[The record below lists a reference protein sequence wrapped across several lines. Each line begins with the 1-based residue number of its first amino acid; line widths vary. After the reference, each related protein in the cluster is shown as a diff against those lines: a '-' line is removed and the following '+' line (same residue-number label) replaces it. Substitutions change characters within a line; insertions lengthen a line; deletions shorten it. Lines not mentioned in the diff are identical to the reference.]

1 MKCLLY
7 LHRLKFD
14 IIFEYMKTTTK
25 RERFKKVASYRV
37 QKVIDFLS
45 LLSNCSNRNN
55 YEYSEEDVT
64 YMFDEISKA
73 LKECKAAYSSELG
86 KEKGQA
92 FLFKD

>member
-1 MKCLLY
+1 MKS
-7 LHRLKFD
+7 
-14 IIFEYMKTTTK
+14 TTK
-25 RERFKKVASYRV
+25 RERFKKVASYRI

-55 YEYSEEDVT
+55 YEYSEEDVA

-73 LKECKAAYSSELG
+73 LKECKSAYSSELG

-92 FLFKD
+92 FSFKD